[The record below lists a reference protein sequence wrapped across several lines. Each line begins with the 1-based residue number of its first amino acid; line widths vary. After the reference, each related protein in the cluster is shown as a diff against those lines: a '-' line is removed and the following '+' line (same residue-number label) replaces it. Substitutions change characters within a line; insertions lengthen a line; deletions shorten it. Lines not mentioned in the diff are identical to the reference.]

1 MLTKNKIPFIN
12 ENTSMNKALKIM
24 TDKKLGTLIARNK
37 KRGNHR
43 YSYRWPG

>member
-1 MLTKNKIPFIN
+1 MLTKKKIPFIN

-37 KRGNHR
+37 KKVTHNV
-43 YSYRWPG
+43 S